1 MLPLRVPTPAWSSSL
16 RSSSASK
23 ALATPHCSQAGGGRL
38 AATACGESEE
48 RTLMDSGLSSCASLA
63 CMALFVAAFG
73 VDAVSRACNI
83 LATWLEARA
92 ERHRD
97 RKSTRLNSSHLVISY
112 AVFCLK
118 KKKKVCTILLVYPHA
133 ANALVLALRI
143 VRRHSHALYSAALDA
158 TSDRTATQIHAVVTH
173 VSTDA

>member
-1 MLPLRVPTPAWSSSL
+1 MLPLRVPTRAWSSSL

-92 ERHRD
+92 ERHSFHTRAQAH
-97 RKSTRLNSSHLVISY
+97 STSPSAPRLMLAIHSCCGVMRGSLRRRMGGPVLSWVHLSLASH
-112 AVFCLK
+112 
-118 KKKKVCTILLVYPHA
+118 P
-133 ANALVLALRI
+133 
-143 VRRHSHALYSAALDA
+143 SAQGA
-158 TSDRTATQIHAVVTH
+158 THDQIGRAH
-173 VSTDA
+173 V

>member
-1 MLPLRVPTPAWSSSL
+1 MLRLRVPRPAWSSGL

-23 ALATPHCSQAGGGRL
+23 ALATPHCSQAGGGGL

-92 ERHRD
+92 ERH
-97 RKSTRLNSSHLVISY
+97 SFHTR
-112 AVFCLK
+112 A
-118 KKKKVCTILLVYPHA
+118 
-133 ANALVLALRI
+133 
-143 VRRHSHALYSAALDA
+143 
-158 TSDRTATQIHAVVTH
+158 QIGRASCRERV
-173 VSTDA
+173 